1 MGGAK
6 SKYIA
11 TSELYA
17 ATDSGKAPPV
27 VDARRAGFRC
37 RFPAHYISAWHRDRR
52 TSQPVIGDFALRPNE
67 VNPVVQALRNGIE
80 VTALYQRMRN
90 GVLPLFLNAFVG
102 KRRRREAKGFAGR
115 PRPKQC
121 RAQLNRTRSRRAGV
135 A

>member
-67 VNPVVQALRNGIE
+67 VNPMLQTLRANGIE
-80 VTALYQRMRN
+80 VTALYQHMRH
-90 GVLPLFLNAFVG
+90 GVLPLFLMHLWANDDAVQL
-102 KRRRREAKGFAGR
+102 KAS
-115 PRPKQC
+115 
-121 RAQLNRTRSRRAGV
+121 RAALDRSNV
-135 A
+135 AHS

>member
-67 VNPVVQALRNGIE
+67 VNPMLRALRANGIE
-80 VTALYQRMRN
+80 VTALYQHMRH
-90 GVLPLFLNAFVG
+90 GVLPLFLMHLWANDDAVQL
-102 KRRRREAKGFAGR
+102 KAS
-115 PRPKQC
+115 
-121 RAQLNRTRSRRAGV
+121 RAALDRSNV
-135 A
+135 AHS